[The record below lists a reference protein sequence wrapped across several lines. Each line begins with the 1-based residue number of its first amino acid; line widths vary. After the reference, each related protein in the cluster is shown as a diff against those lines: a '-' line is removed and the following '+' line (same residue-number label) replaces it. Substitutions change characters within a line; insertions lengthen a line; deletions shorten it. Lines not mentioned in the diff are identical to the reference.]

1 MTPKQQAFIEE
12 YLKCWNA
19 SEAARRV
26 GYNGRANTIGPRLLS
41 NVVIQAAIQE
51 RLHDMTMQADEV
63 LVRLSEQARGL
74 HGQYINE
81 QGEVDIKKI
90 VEDKKQYLI
99 KGIKETK
106 WGKEIEFFDTQ
117 AALVHIGRH
126 YGLFTDNIDIHDW
139 RTELERAG
147 FNAGDEFEKLVQY
160 FADRLATDDTRGS
173 EGSETEDTAT

>member
-19 SEAARRV
+19 SESARRV
-26 GYNGRANTIGPRLLS
+26 GYNGKSNVVGPRLLA
-41 NVVIQAAIQE
+41 NVSIRAAIE
-51 RLHDMTMQADEV
+51 NRLSEMTMQANEV
-63 LVRLSEQARGL
+63 LVRLTEQARGT
-74 HGQYINE
+74 HGQYIRDN
-81 QGEVDIKKI
+81 GRVDLTRL
-90 VEDKKQYLI
+90 VADGKQYLI
-99 KGIKETK
+99 KSIKETK
-106 WGKEIEFFDTQ
+106 YGLDIEFNDSQ

-126 YGLFTDNIDIHDW
+126 YGLFTDNVDIHDW

-160 FADRLATDDTRGS
+160 FASRLATDDTRGS